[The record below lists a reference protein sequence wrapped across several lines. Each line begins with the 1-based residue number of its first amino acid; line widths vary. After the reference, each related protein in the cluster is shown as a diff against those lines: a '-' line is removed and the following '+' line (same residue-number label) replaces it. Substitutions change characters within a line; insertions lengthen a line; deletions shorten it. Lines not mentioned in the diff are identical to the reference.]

1 MNVMISDAEK
11 NEFIHKLL
19 VKLDPRQHY
28 FILTYLAV
36 GFHHNYKHK
45 NIVGLLNIPISSHV
59 L

>member
-1 MNVMISDAEK
+1 MRIMIPDTEK

-36 GFHHNYKHK
+36 GSHHNH
-45 NIVGLLNIPISSHV
+45 IHIEFCSLLNILIW
-59 L
+59 